1 MKIRKN
7 SNNRIFSSLSFKFL
21 LALLIVA
28 VVPVGVSFF
37 VFEQISEFNQKLQK
51 EAVDSIEGVS
61 EIYKSCMKNE
71 SERIVLIQNNV
82 MLELTR
88 AWQARKAS
96 GMRDLLHNDGF
107 RSDVQAIFD
116 RALEENHNFF
126 DIRLT
131 LNRMPIVKA
140 TAGKIDRDSF
150 NFHASATPAT
160 FMDGSLQSASGN
172 VSDKISS
179 DEEQSDAMMLV
190 VAQPVDE
197 TSSSDVSGGSVRTL
211 NDIRA
216 TGFASSSGDDQSGN
230 YLPSQDEINMQA
242 RPAAS
247 RAINKTQKPEIEL
260 VILLGSAKSQT
271 ELYNR
276 LGEKRY
282 LHGSMS
288 KLEADK
294 EMNITDIYKRL
305 FVYVAA
311 FVFLLCMALAV
322 GISLPM
328 TRRLS
333 ELARVTQ
340 DVANG
345 DLNAKATVKGNDQL
359 TRLMSQFN
367 DMIDEVRK
375 AQESKAYIERMQAW
389 QEVARRL
396 AHEIKNPLTPI
407 VLSVQQLDR
416 KFDDYTDNPQKYR
429 KLLDDVVDIV
439 NDETKTL
446 HKLVKNF
453 SEFARMPIPE
463 TKPAKIA
470 EFVQQVVSQNPQFAE
485 SATIDIAAPDP
496 RIMQCEADIDSELM
510 RRVYVNIIRNGIE
523 AAQNAGITPKI
534 NINFD
539 IISNNDKQFIAVIIS
554 DNGPGLTEDQK
565 SKLFMPYFTT
575 KADGTGLGLAIV
587 RKIVEE
593 HRGSITLGDRRDG
606 KKGAQASIALPIL

>member
-1 MKIRKN
+1 MKILKN

-51 EAVDSIEGVS
+51 AAVDSIEGVS

-82 MLELTR
+82 MLELSR

-96 GMRDLLHNDGF
+96 GIRDLLHNDGF

-140 TAGKIDRDSF
+140 TAEKIDRDSF
-150 NFHASATPAT
+150 NFHASAMPAT
-160 FMDGSLQSASGN
+160 FMDGSLQSVPGN
-172 VSDKISS
+172 VSDKISP
-179 DEEQSDAMMLV
+179 DEDQADAMMLV

-197 TSSSDVSGGSVRTL
+197 TAPSDVAAGSAPIL

-216 TGFASSSGDDQSGN
+216 TGGDDQSGS
-230 YLPSQDEINMQA
+230 YLPSQEEINMRD

-247 RAINKTQKPEIEL
+247 HAINKTQKPEIEL

-294 EMNITDIYKRL
+294 EMNITDIYKNL

-311 FVFLLCMALAV
+311 FVFLLCMALAI

-416 KFDDYTDNPQKYR
+416 KFDDYIDNPQKYR

-485 SATIDIAAPDP
+485 SATIDIAAPGAW
-496 RIMQCEADIDSELM
+496 IMQCEADIDSELM
-510 RRVYVNIIRNGIE
+510 RRVFVNIIRNGIE

-534 NINFD
+534 DINFD

-554 DNGPGLTEDQK
+554 DNGPGLTEEQK

-606 KKGAQASIALPIL
+606 KKGAQATIALPIL